1 MKHNLITFILMPL
14 ICCISLTVRSQI
26 ISVPQVPFTPAT
38 FTPSNFTSTPYAPP
52 IAILMTNKNHD
63 DGKTYPTYDVKIERK
78 VQIAHIETEAHSNV
92 IVEIKAAGIL
102 DGGVKITI
110 KDYETGKKIYKKR
123 FSHSYLYCYPDGDIM
138 VGKGDA
144 LKQVIILKDNDN
156 GIWLANI
163 KAGGIY

>member
-92 IVEIKAAGIL
+92 IVEIKAAGN
-102 DGGVKITI
+102 T
-110 KDYETGKKIYKKR
+110 
-123 FSHSYLYCYPDGDIM
+123 
-138 VGKGDA
+138 
-144 LKQVIILKDNDN
+144 
-156 GIWLANI
+156 
-163 KAGGIY
+163 